1 MPPSK
6 YIADVKR
13 YSESSALDPL
23 FQGGHFSALVSF
35 LRKAHPVRQGSIS
48 LASNGGED
56 EFITF
61 FRLVSDD
68 LSPCLEKVRLPLFP
82 HVKPPNLMPSETG
95 VIFLNGYPSPSW
107 LAELGATYNVDPEFF
122 QRHLRFLQPGN
133 EEATSAPPLLPCFQS
148 CIFQMSV
155 TTVGHHNTSL
165 CRNVGTKRAP
175 SEDMAQY
182 LEGLQKGVD
191 WKPNDSIVQ

>member
-13 YSESSALDPL
+13 HSESSALDSL
-23 FQGGHFSALVSF
+23 FQGAHFSALVSF
-35 LRKAHPVRQGSIS
+35 LRKAHTVSQGSIS

-68 LSPCLEKVRLPLFP
+68 TSPHLEKLCLPLCP
-82 HVKPPNLMPSETG
+82 HVKPPNLMPSESG
-95 VIFLNGYPSPSW
+95 VIFLNGYPSPTW
-107 LAELGATYNVDPEFF
+107 LAELGATYNVDPESF

-133 EEATSAPPLLPCFQS
+133 EEAISAPPILPSSQS
-148 CIFQMSV
+148 SISQMSV

-165 CRNVGTKRAP
+165 C
-175 SEDMAQY
+175 QC
-182 LEGLQKGVD
+182 
-191 WKPNDSIVQ
+191 